1 MHIVVRSILCHNV
14 LNLLRN
20 TVADCRA
27 LPGKNISPVKRWGNR
42 FNYHLG
48 RSITYAILG
57 AVVGVIGAGIELFTW
72 QRSVAIVGGL
82 LMVLLVFLPGIARKL
97 KAGSLLSKELN
108 QARQQL
114 FGRLRNSEWWAWTG
128 LGALNSLLPCGPLYI
143 ALAGA
148 LTTGT
153 WAGGALSMML
163 FGAGTAVMLMVLHIV
178 RDQLPAAGNRL
189 AFVLPWITAAVG
201 VLLIL
206 RGLDLGIPFISPSF
220 NFAEGSVAGCH

>member
-1 MHIVVRSILCHNV
+1 MIWAGFILGIISGLHCLGMCGPLV
-14 LNLLRN
+14 L
-20 TVADCRA
+20 A
-27 LPGKNISPVKRWGNR
+27 LPGKGLSPVKRWGNR

-48 RSITYAILG
+48 RSIMYAVLGGLFG
-57 AVVGVIGAGIELFTW
+57 AVGAGIELFTW
-72 QRSVAIVGGL
+72 QRSVSIVGGL
-82 LMVLLVFLPGIARKL
+82 LIILLVLLPGIARKV

-108 QARQQL
+108 AARTNL

-128 LGALNSLLPCGPLYI
+128 LGALNGLLPCGPLYI

-153 WAGGALSMML
+153 WAGGALFMLL

-178 RDQLPAAGNRL
+178 RDQLPEGGKRFAV
-189 AFVLPWITAAVG
+189 VLPWFTAAVG

-206 RGLDLGIPFISPSF
+206 RGLDLNIPFLSPSL
-220 NFAEGSVAGCH
+220 NFVEGSISGCH